1 MVVVLLPLGLLLAY
15 TCDLLLYMLEALSGF
30 VQASALDLSQN
41 GIGHFG
47 IPSQHFRLNHVST
60 LLVGC
65 HGERGSGHP

>member
-1 MVVVLLPLGLLLAY
+1 MVVFLLLGLLLAHI
-15 TCDLLLYMLEALSGF
+15 CDLLLYLLEALSGF

-47 IPSQHFRLNHVST
+47 IPSQHFRLNHVPT